1 MKLKRALS
9 LAPLQIAQAA
19 IGFGAIAAFTR
30 LMSPEAFGEYALALS
45 VSMFAHTMVFTWAEA
60 AAFRFFAAAKA
71 EGRLADHFATLIVL
85 ALLLG
90 MTALGVTAGLL
101 ALAGVGEHMAAL
113 AIFAAAS
120 AVFRFMTR
128 LARESDRADLDLPRY
143 AFAESVYL
151 VLGFAAGVG
160 LLTAFDLGPA
170 APFAGLLL
178 SGLVV
183 FAFDAPRLLTRAA
196 NGVASS
202 RRAGAYL
209 SYGAPL
215 ALALAVDLGV
225 QALARIFVAQQ
236 TSAASLGA
244 YAAAFGLA
252 RPLDLMFMSAGA
264 ALTPL
269 ILSTYEHEGA
279 GPAGR
284 VASQAFA
291 TMAAVVTPAMLGL
304 ILLAHPIAELMVG
317 HALADEAGRAL
328 PWLALAGL
336 FAGFNLYYWSE
347 AFQLT
352 RRTGLRAVIMLAPD
366 AVQLTLTFW
375 LTPGYGAAGA
385 GIAALCGAIVGSL
398 LLAGIGSRLF
408 APPWPWSALARIGA
422 ACAVMTGALLALP
435 APHNAAGLALSV
447 LAGATS
453 YAAAAFAVDL
463 FGVRARAS
471 ALWQVLTPK
480 LREVF
485 HASFTER
492 FHAGR

>member
-1 MKLKRALS
+1 MKN
-9 LAPLQIAQAA
+9 I
-19 IGFGAIAAFTR
+19 
-30 LMSPEAFGEYALALS
+30 
-45 VSMFAHTMVFTWAEA
+45 
-60 AAFRFFAAAKA
+60 
-71 EGRLADHFATLIVL
+71 
-85 ALLLG
+85 
-90 MTALGVTAGLL
+90 
-101 ALAGVGEHMAAL
+101 
-113 AIFAAAS
+113 
-120 AVFRFMTR
+120 
-128 LARESDRADLDLPRY
+128 
-143 AFAESVYL
+143 
-151 VLGFAAGVG
+151 
-160 LLTAFDLGPA
+160 
-170 APFAGLLL
+170 
-178 SGLVV
+178 
-183 FAFDAPRLLTRAA
+183 
-196 NGVASS
+196 
-202 RRAGAYL
+202 
-209 SYGAPL
+209 
-215 ALALAVDLGV
+215 
-225 QALARIFVAQQ
+225 
-236 TSAASLGA
+236 
-244 YAAAFGLA
+244 
-252 RPLDLMFMSAGA
+252 
-264 ALTPL
+264 
-269 ILSTYEHEGA
+269 
-279 GPAGR
+279 
-284 VASQAFA
+284 A